1 VTIGWLA
8 RRRAA
13 KQAAKRAAAQAA
25 KRAAAQR
32 SADAWAPQ
40 LGSGSWRVWY
50 GECCDALLAYDKIA
64 NGLPEGAL
72 RERLANLR
80 DDVVATLDRAQSLAE
95 LGAFLDPDGPVRDR
109 VLVHA
114 LATDPL
120 GDLTDQLGPVPTE
133 RLRDALLAVRDDLL
147 NITDDAARLAV
158 QLRENPQ
165 ATDVAEWLKALA
177 AGIAAARKAAWIP
190 IGYREP

>member
-25 KRAAAQR
+25 LR
-32 SADAWAPQ
+32 SANAWAPP
-40 LGSGSWRVWY
+40 LGSGAWRVWY

-80 DDVVATLDRAQSLAE
+80 DDVAATLDRARSLAE
-95 LGAFLDPDGPVRDR
+95 LGAFLDPDGPVRDP
-109 VLVHA
+109 VLLHA

-120 GDLTDQLGPVPTE
+120 GDLSDQLGPVPTE

-147 NITDDAARLAV
+147 DITDEAARLAV